1 MGIIN
6 LNRQTMK
13 ELEITID
20 GVTLEV
26 KYEFDEG
33 SDGNYSFAPVGDQ
46 IEILHTSVDGLKTD
60 ITDLLS
66 KYVINEIESKIYH
79 YEKLA

>member
-1 MGIIN
+1 MS
-6 LNRQTMK
+6 

-33 SDGNYSFAPVGDQ
+33 SDGDYSFAPVGDQ
-46 IEILHTSVDGLKTD
+46 TEILHTSVDGKVD

>member
-6 LNRQTMK
+6 FNRQTMK

-46 IEILHTSVDGLKTD
+46 IEILHTSVDGKVD

-79 YEKLA
+79 YKRLA

>member
-1 MGIIN
+1 
-6 LNRQTMK
+6 MK

-46 IEILHTSVDGLKTD
+46 IEILHTSVDGKVD